1 MATKKGGCFLINRET
16 KQIALIFRPK
26 KNDYSFPKGHI
37 EEGENLKE
45 CAIRETI
52 EETARDI
59 KLIMEEPIYINKY
72 TTPQGEDVEVYFYL
86 AEDLGEYQGEIKEED
101 KEISEWFDIKDVRN
115 ILSYDDLIE
124 MWDEVLPIIETQ
136 I

>member
-1 MATKKGGCFLINRET
+1 MATKKGGCFLINRKT